1 MRFAR
6 SDPGRELQARLTRQ
20 SMAVRRLELPS
31 GLRLGAAGG
40 GLSCVRETMDHG
52 LRRCVWSQRSG
63 MLAAQGVNADK
74 LSDELFLAQEWLG
87 LVESKSLMGNVYLDL
102 PGVAVGFTPFVG
114 LGMGKII
121 WVVAGTTHWLGSP
134 DQARRHHQFSREYLG
149 PACD

>member
-1 MRFAR
+1 
-6 SDPGRELQARLTRQ
+6 
-20 SMAVRRLELPS
+20 
-31 GLRLGAAGG
+31 
-40 GLSCVRETMDHG
+40 
-52 LRRCVWSQRSG
+52 